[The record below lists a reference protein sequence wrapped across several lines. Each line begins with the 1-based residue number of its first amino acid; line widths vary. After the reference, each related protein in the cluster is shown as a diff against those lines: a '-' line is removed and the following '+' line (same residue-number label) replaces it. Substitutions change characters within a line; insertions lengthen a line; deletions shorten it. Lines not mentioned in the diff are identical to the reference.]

1 MTKISSASASS
12 KCLPFLCERRYK
24 YHVLVRSLSRLELED
39 FTNNIATFML
49 RLTDNDFQSG
59 GMKFDNEVALNFK
72 ALGYWFPISKTAL
85 VAAGSPASDIETS
98 NYPSLFGGAHLVDAP
113 AGMSKRTR

>member
-24 YHVLVRSLSRLELED
+24 YHVSVRSLSRLELED
-39 FTNNIATFML
+39 FTNITTFML

-59 GMKFDNEVALNFK
+59 GMKFDDKVALNFK
-72 ALGYWFPISKTAL
+72 ALGYRFLISKTAL

-98 NYPSLFGGAHLVDAP
+98 KHPSLFGGTHLVDAP